1 MKVKACN
8 DKYFGDA
15 LCTNQVAFTLT
26 IMYPMDL
33 VLFFLDTF
41 LWWILWNVFFS
52 ITRSFFLGLCIWT
65 PWREI
70 YTRLLKRIHSKLL
83 AIPDLGSSINQ
94 GLHSLGASPP
104 LAAYRLSPGPCVTD
118 LECCNHLDVSR
129 TPPFHRPRPTAPL
142 PSSRYQ

>member
-1 MKVKACN
+1 MMLSFRQSIEVMVGMKVKACN

-33 VLFFLDTF
+33 VPFFLDTF
-41 LWWILWNVFFS
+41 LWWILRNVVFS
-52 ITRSFFLGLCIWT
+52 ITCSFFLGLSIWT

-70 YTRLLKRIHSKLL
+70 YTQLLKRIYSKLL

-94 GLHSLGASPP
+94 GLHSLGTSPP
-104 LAAYRLSPGPCVTD
+104 FSRLPF
-118 LECCNHLDVSR
+118 VSR
-129 TPPFHRPRPTAPL
+129 SLCHRSGML
-142 PSSRYQ
+142 